1 MHQAGKVRNGRWD
14 TPVDEIIGEVEDGE
28 PLEPADIVR
37 NLARDL
43 IANKIQDSEKGKRGD
58 TRGDLARDALPIS
71 DNDRGKTRETT
82 DGA

>member
-1 MHQAGKVRNGRWD
+1 MHQAGEVRDGRWD
-14 TPVDEIIGEVEDGE
+14 TPGDEIIGEVEDGE
-28 PLEPADIVR
+28 PLEPANIVR

-43 IANKIQDSEKGKRGD
+43 IPNKIQDSKKGKRGD

-71 DNDRGKTRETT
+71 DNDRGEARETT

>member
-1 MHQAGKVRNGRWD
+1 MHQAGEVRDGLWD
-14 TPVDEIIGEVEDGE
+14 TPGDEIIREVEDGE
-28 PLEPADIVR
+28 PLEPANIVR

-43 IANKIQDSEKGKRGD
+43 IPNKIQDSKKGKRGD

-71 DNDRGKTRETT
+71 DNDRGEARETT